1 MAVLYIITGRRYNR
15 PMRLLVH
22 IKGATDQDLE
32 RAVAAAWQVF
42 EDARTHPYEA
52 AAAIFKMEG
61 ETEDL
66 TANENALVHLWHS
79 AETAAVAAGGAKT
92 KDGGCIEL
100 EIPRVR

>member
-1 MAVLYIITGRRYNR
+1 MAVLYINTGRSYNR

-22 IKGATDQDLE
+22 IKGATDQDQE

-42 EDARTHPYEA
+42 EEARTYPYEA

-66 TANENALVHLWHS
+66 TAKENALVHLWHS
-79 AETAAVAAGGAKT
+79 AETAAVAAGSAKT
-92 KDGGCIEL
+92 IDGGRLEL

>member
-1 MAVLYIITGRRYNR
+1 MAVLYINPVRRYNP

-66 TANENALVHLWHS
+66 TDSENALVHLWHS
-79 AETAAVAAGGAKT
+79 AETAAVAAACAKT
-92 KDGGCIEL
+92 IDGVCLEL

>member
-1 MAVLYIITGRRYNR
+1 MAVLYINPGRRYNR
-15 PMRLLVH
+15 RMRLLVH

-61 ETEDL
+61 EMEDL
-66 TANENALVHLWHS
+66 TAKENALVDLWHS
-79 AETAAVAAGGAKT
+79 AESAAATAGGAKT
-92 KDGGCIEL
+92 IDGGWLEL

>member
-1 MAVLYIITGRRYNR
+1 MGLLYINTGRRYNR

-52 AAAIFKMEG
+52 AAAVFKMEG

-92 KDGGCIEL
+92 IDAGRLEL
-100 EIPRVR
+100 EISRVR

>member
-1 MAVLYIITGRRYNR
+1 MAILYINPGRRYNR
-15 PMRLLVH
+15 LMRLLVH
-22 IKGATDQDLE
+22 IKGAMGQDLE

-42 EDARTHPYEA
+42 EEARTHPYEA

-92 KDGGCIEL
+92 IDGGCLEL